1 MKDTN
6 INNGEV
12 NDAADLTACQEVCI
26 SLPNCTGV
34 DWNPSSSVGS
44 RCWLSGPWSGTRNAG
59 VAVGITHYDLTR
71 ACRGTGDYPV
81 VSAMKVKFITRYCC
95 IVVAHICSED

>member
-1 MKDTN
+1 VKDTN

-26 SLPNCTGV
+26 NLPNCTGV
-34 DWNPSSSVGS
+34 DWNPSSSVGT

-59 VAVGITHYDLTR
+59 IAVGITHYDLTR
-71 ACRGTGDYPV
+71 TCRGISSCIFY
-81 VSAMKVKFITRYCC
+81 SCFAKLRKVLSNSHLT
-95 IVVAHICSED
+95 